1 MMSRAPRPT
10 IPSSGSAQNGWI
22 MLVQA
27 SPQAMAMAVT
37 VGETPRACAAGSMI
51 GPCTA
56 HWPPPE
62 GTNTLTT
69 PALRK
74 ASSGKVSAEDQEMNA
89 SVICRPS
96 EMPSALAP
104 IIMPMM
110 PA

>member
-1 MMSRAPRPT
+1 
-10 IPSSGSAQNGWI
+10 GSAQNGWI

-37 VGETPRACAAGSMI
+37 VGETPRAWAAGSMI

-62 GTNTLTT
+62 GTKMLTT

-89 SVICRPS
+89 SVTWRPRDT
-96 EMPSALAP
+96 PSALAP
-104 IIMPMM
+104 IMMPMI